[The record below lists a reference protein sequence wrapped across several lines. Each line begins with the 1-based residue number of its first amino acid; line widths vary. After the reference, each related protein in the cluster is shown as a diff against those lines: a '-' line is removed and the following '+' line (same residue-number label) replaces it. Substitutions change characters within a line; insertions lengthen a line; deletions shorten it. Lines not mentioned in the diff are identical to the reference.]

1 MELHFVHLCIH
12 VVWSNGTPSRL
23 IQEQEKYNCVC
34 SAGVLGTAEILFQSK
49 RRGLNLSDRL
59 GLGLSCNG
67 NNVACVAGS
76 QAPLHGYGLT
86 KKQFLG
92 IPFQNRPGPAISSS
106 FTSSLGFTIQV
117 EDLQLATEIFVSI
130 HKVVCLLLHL
140 WCWPSRKQST
150 APFMT
155 TNFTGHCLTFRI
167 KLSITQYWW

>member
-1 MELHFVHLCIH
+1 MWSEVILHLQDLYR
-12 VVWSNGTPSRL
+12 NRL
-23 IQEQEKYNCVC
+23 IKYNCVY

-67 NNVACVAGS
+67 NNVAYVAGS

-117 EDLQLATEIFVSI
+117 EIFSWQLKFFCFKT
-130 HKVVCLLLHL
+130 
-140 WCWPSRKQST
+140 QSMT
-150 APFMT
+150 APFVT
-155 TNFTGHCLTFRI
+155 TIL
-167 KLSITQYWW
+167 